1 MLRFPFLLL
10 LCAGCAAY
18 RSRLVTLPAVAA
30 EVERRTVGRLDFAA
44 AAAFALEHHHEVLR
58 LEAEARAA
66 GLDIPASAGELSSNL
81 DEENVEA
88 RVDPLALVRIG
99 PRGAA
104 ARVARARLEELAARL
119 RQEKQTLLAAIA
131 ETFLVER
138 VLRTCGPPSIDL
150 DAEPFERAGL
160 ASRSG
165 AAQARAARAARAA
178 EGRANDAERRSNLAY
193 FRHLLGLDRDAPVDL
208 ALPDEEFPP
217 LPAASRENLLRRP
230 DLAVAL
236 ASYKVADAEFRQAVA
251 DQYPSLS
258 LGSEISWTGGGV
270 AGLVGVRVP
279 LGASRPARA
288 AGERREA
295 ARIGVEAALLIA
307 QQDAVEAEEAYE
319 SGTARARAAAL
330 GAQGMATMYQAAAT
344 RLELEP
350 DGFEMA
356 ADVAVRAVAD
366 AVMAR
371 EAAVAAARARVRRA
385 RAYGWPFP
393 EELQ

>member
-1 MLRFPFLLL
+1 MLRFPFLIL
-10 LCAGCAAY
+10 LCAGCVAY
-18 RSRLVTLPAVAA
+18 RSRPVTLPAVAE
-30 EVERRTVGRLDFAA
+30 EVERRTVGRLDYAA
-44 AAAFALEHHHEVLR
+44 AAAFALEYHHEVLR

-66 GLDIPASAGELSSNL
+66 GLDIPATAAEFSSNL
-81 DEENVEA
+81 DKENLEA
-88 RVDPLALVRIG
+88 HVDPLALARIG

-104 ARVARARLEELAARL
+104 ARVARARREEIEARL
-119 RQEKQTLLAAIA
+119 LQEKQVLLSAVA

-138 VLRTCGPPSIDL
+138 VLRASSPPAISL

-160 ASRSG
+160 ASRAG
-165 AAQARAARAARAA
+165 AAQARAARAAEAA
-178 EGRANDAERRSNLAY
+178 ERRAIEAERRSNLAY
-193 FRHLLGLDRDAPVDL
+193 FRHLLGLDRDAPVEL
-208 ALPDEEFPP
+208 LLPDEEFPP
-217 LPAASRENLLRRP
+217 LPEATRENFLRRP

-236 ASYKVADAEFRQAVA
+236 ARYKLADAEFRRAVA

-258 LGSEISWTGGGV
+258 LGSEITWTGGGV

-288 AGERREA
+288 AGETREA
-295 ARIGVEAALLIA
+295 ARIDVEAALLIA
-307 QQDAVEAEEAYE
+307 QQDAVEAEEAFE
-319 SGTARARAAAL
+319 SGTVRARAAAL
-330 GAQGMATMYQAAAT
+330 GAQGMATMYEAAAT

-356 ADVAVRAVAD
+356 ADVAGRAVGE

-371 EAAVAAARARVRRA
+371 EAAVEAARARVRRA